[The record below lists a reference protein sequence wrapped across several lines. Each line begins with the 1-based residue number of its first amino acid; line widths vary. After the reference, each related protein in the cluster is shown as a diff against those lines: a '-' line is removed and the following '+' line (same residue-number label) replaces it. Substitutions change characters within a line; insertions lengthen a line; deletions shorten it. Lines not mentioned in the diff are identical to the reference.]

1 MTDQA
6 EPKHYVVQRV
16 RHALAHDGRT
26 NELDIQVKLAA
37 GKIFITGSIPTSER
51 CQAIHDVASE
61 AAPGFEVQ
69 NNVTV
74 YEAREPDEEEHL
86 A

>member
-1 MTDQA
+1 MED

-16 RHALAHDGRT
+16 RQALAHDGRT
-26 NELDIQVKLAA
+26 NELDIQVKLAG
-37 GKIFITGSIPTSER
+37 GKVFITGSIPTAER
-51 CQAIHDVASE
+51 CRAIEEVASE
-61 AAPGFEVQ
+61 AAPGFEIQ
-69 NNVTV
+69 NHVVV